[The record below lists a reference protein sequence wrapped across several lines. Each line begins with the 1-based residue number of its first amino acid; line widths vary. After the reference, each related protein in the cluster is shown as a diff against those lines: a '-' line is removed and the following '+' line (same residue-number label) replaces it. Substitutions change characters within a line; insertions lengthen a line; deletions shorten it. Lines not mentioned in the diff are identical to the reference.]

1 MREHSAIS
9 ALVLLTLATAGTPG
23 YANKPAIPPTVEQVS
38 GAWVG
43 WMDDS
48 QTLMRC
54 EFRLD
59 GTGACA
65 KSWLKRP
72 AVLAHISRW
81 TLQRF
86 QLRFEARPI
95 DPLADSMKVTGTV
108 DGGRLDIR
116 IVGDGGWKAKASLYR
131 EDETLTSLRAVT
143 ERMRVPASED

>member
-1 MREHSAIS
+1 MRRHWAVS
-9 ALVLLTLATAGTPG
+9 ALVLLNLVAADAAG
-23 YANKPAIPPTVEQVS
+23 YLNKPAIPPTVEQVS

-72 AVLAHISRW
+72 AVLANIPRW

-95 DPLADSMKVTGTV
+95 DPLADSMKVTATIHGR
-108 DGGRLDIR
+108 RLDVR
-116 IVGDGGWKAKASLYR
+116 IVGDAGWKAEASLYR
-131 EDETLTSLRAVT
+131 EDDTLTSLRAVT
-143 ERMRVPASED
+143 ERMNVQAR